1 MVTLAGTPVIELAS
15 ETRFPRTLQKF
26 NVLHFKLALICSGK
40 GKRNVLSFSFKFFS
54 HNLP

>member
-26 NVLHFKLALICSGK
+26 YVLHFK
-40 GKRNVLSFSFKFFS
+40 FKVDL
-54 HNLP
+54 NLLRER